1 MAQTFESLSKY
12 PGLDHDDV
20 KKALE
25 GAIGV
30 VREDLGKFT
39 DFFPSSN
46 SFDGFYEQT
55 DNVEWT
61 TGFWTGVLWLAYENT
76 DDGCFKEAALK
87 QVDSFLNR
95 IENKIDVN
103 HHDMGFLFSLS
114 CVAAYKLTG
123 SETGKKAALLA
134 ADHLAERYREVGKFL
149 QAWGN
154 VGEAKEYRLIID
166 CLLNLPIL
174 YWASEVTGDPSYADK
189 AENHIKTAMRC
200 VLRPDHSTYHTH
212 FIDMETG
219 EPTYGVTHQGNRN
232 NSAWARG
239 QAWGIYGI
247 ALSYRYLKKPEY
259 VDLFFRVTDYFIEHL
274 PEDLVPYWDFDF
286 DTGSD
291 EPRDSSA
298 SAIAVCGILEM
309 CKYLDPETGKKYR
322 DAADKMMKALIVHCA
337 NTDIKK
343 SNGLLLHGTYARDSE
358 ENTCKNRGV
367 DECNTWGDYFYMEAL
382 TRMTKDWELYW

>member
-103 HHDMGFLFSLS
+103 HHDMGFLYTPS
-114 CVAAYKLTG
+114 CVAAWKLTG
-123 SETGKKAALLA
+123 NRTGREAAIKAADKLISRF
-134 ADHLAERYREVGKFL
+134 HEKGEFI
-149 QAWGN
+149 QAWGAMN
-154 VGEAKEYRLIID
+154 APENYRLIID
-166 CLLNLPIL
+166 CLLNLPLL
-174 YWASEVTGDPSYADK
+174 YWASEETGDS
-189 AENHIKTAMRC
+189 
-200 VLRPDHSTYHTH
+200 
-212 FIDMETG
+212 
-219 EPTYGVTHQGNRN
+219 
-232 NSAWARG
+232 
-239 QAWGIYGI
+239 
-247 ALSYRYLKKPEY
+247 
-259 VDLFFRVTDYFIEHL
+259 
-274 PEDLVPYWDFDF
+274 
-286 DTGSD
+286 
-291 EPRDSSA
+291 
-298 SAIAVCGILEM
+298 
-309 CKYLDPETGKKYR
+309 KYR
-322 DAADKMMKALIVHCA
+322 I
-337 NTDIKK
+337 
-343 SNGLLLHGTYARDSE
+343 
-358 ENTCKNRGV
+358 
-367 DECNTWGDYFYMEAL
+367 
-382 TRMTKDWELYW
+382 